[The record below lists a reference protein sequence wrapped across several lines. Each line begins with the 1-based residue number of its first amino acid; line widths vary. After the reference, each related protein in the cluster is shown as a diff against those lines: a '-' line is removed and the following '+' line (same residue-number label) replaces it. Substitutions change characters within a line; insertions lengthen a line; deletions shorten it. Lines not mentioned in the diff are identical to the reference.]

1 MITLGFIL
9 KLTKY
14 LLEFFKD
21 IFTEY
26 FVYKQAVGLAMLK
39 SIYLLCLFV
48 HGIVVL

>member
-1 MITLGFIL
+1 MITQGFIL

-21 IFTEY
+21 VFAEY
-26 FVYKQAVGLAMLK
+26 FVYKQVVSLANLK